1 MELTIE
7 RILPGG
13 LGLGHA
19 EGRTV
24 MVPLS
29 APGDRLRV
37 EIERVKGNVSFGR
50 IMEVVEASSDRV
62 EPPCPYFGR
71 CGGCDFQQLT
81 YEAQLKAKVAIIRDC
96 LHRIAHIET
105 PPEID
110 IHASPNQWHYRA
122 RANWQF
128 DPQANRLGYFER
140 GSHRVCDVEYCAVL
154 VPELQQT
161 LEDLRARLND
171 ESFPGELREIEAEA
185 GNEGVSVSPSFA

>member
-1 MELTIE
+1 MKLKMRKQKRTRSNFKSRTREQKQSSATIAVSIE

-13 LGLGHA
+13 FGLAHA
-19 EGRTV
+19 DGKTLLV
-24 MVPLS
+24 ALA
-29 APGDRLRV
+29 APGDRVLAKVEREQGRV
-37 EIERVKGNVSFGR
+37 AFASIQSIVSPSPF
-50 IMEVVEASSDRV
+50 RV

-71 CGGCDFQQLT
+71 CGGCDFQQLS
-81 YEAQLKAKVAIIRDC
+81 YDAQLKAKVAIIRDC

-140 GSHRVCDVEYCAVL
+140 GSHRVCDVEYC
-154 VPELQQT
+154 
-161 LEDLRARLND
+161 
-171 ESFPGELREIEAEA
+171 
-185 GNEGVSVSPSFA
+185 